1 MAEKVAAYAFEN
13 GLLLETSGADDEVIK
28 IMPPLTT
35 DSRDLQAGLDIIEA
49 GVAKFAP
56 AAAKAALA

>member
-13 GLLLETSGADDEVIK
+13 GLLLETSGSQDEVIK
-28 IMPPLTT
+28 IMPPLTI
-35 DSRDLQAGLDIIEA
+35 DSSDLQAGLDIIEA

-56 AAAKAALA
+56 AAAEAALA